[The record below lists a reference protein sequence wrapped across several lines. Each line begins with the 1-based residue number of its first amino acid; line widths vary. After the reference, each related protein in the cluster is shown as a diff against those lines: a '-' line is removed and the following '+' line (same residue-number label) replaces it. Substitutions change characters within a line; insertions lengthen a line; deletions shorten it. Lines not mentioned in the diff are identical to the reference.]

1 MYVAPNTNVKFIRN
15 CPLTQNLDHT
25 ILFESREAQTSY
37 FTGIA
42 EYTRDKYSFQ
52 RRRPGVIRVDI
63 PYESCIYFNYMCY
76 QNNAHAN
83 KWFYAF
89 ITGCEYVNEGVCDI
103 FFTLDV
109 LQTWM
114 FDWEL
119 GSCFVERETTP
130 TDEPGD
136 YLLDEGLNTG
146 DFISDTP
153 QSWRAVMHW
162 LIAATVDLTTSSFPN
177 LENPV
182 KFYSRQCC
190 EYNLFAGTGTTGV
203 TSVLKPLIDAGK
215 SSAIKYLFPAVG
227 QCLILAGLPD
237 EINTVVG
244 QQVAYDSP
252 STTRPTTFDGY
263 TPKNKKLLCYPYSFL
278 AAVSTEGQV
287 AQYRYEW
294 FTDPDNIDFKIET
307 SLTPQSYVK
316 MSPAN
321 YFGKTINRE
330 LSATLSPL
338 PLGGFNYDVYSTW
351 FALNKN
357 KIRNTEFWDTV
368 NMVREIAGGA
378 AQGATGIART
388 AGQESALV
396 ASGVSPLTAVNLSA
410 AGYLGAGLIAL
421 GSVANASLS
430 LLEKATTRQAAYRDM
445 QAMPNESALQA
456 GTIDVQLATNNYG
469 WDLRK
474 MHMRP
479 ENLKSLDD
487 FFSRFG
493 YKVMQTEIP
502 TLKNR
507 PVWDYIKTLD
517 TDIAGQVPVAD
528 LEEIKAKFER
538 GITFW
543 HNSATFGDYTQDNSP
558 TGG

>member
-1 MYVAPNTNVKFIRN
+1 MYVAPDTNLRFIRN
-15 CPLTQNLDHT
+15 CPLAQNLDQT
-25 ILFESREAQTSY
+25 ILFDSREAQTAY

-52 RRRPGVIRVDI
+52 RRQPGVIRVDL

-76 QNNAHAN
+76 QNHAHAN

-89 ITGCEYVNEGVCDI
+89 VTGCEYINEGCTAI
-103 FFTLDV
+103 YFTLDV

-136 YLLDEGLNTG
+136 YLLEEGLNTG

-153 QSWRAVMHW
+153 QSWRAVTHW
-162 LIAATVDLTTSSFPN
+162 LIASTVDLTKQDFPN

-190 EYNLFAGTGTTGV
+190 EYNLFAGTATTGI
-203 TSVLKPLIDAGK
+203 TSVLKPLTEAGK
-215 SSAIKYLFPAVG
+215 TSAVKYLYPAVG
-227 QCLILAGLPD
+227 QCLILAGMPD

-252 STTRPTTFDGY
+252 TTARPTAFDGY

-278 AAVSTEGQV
+278 TAVSTEGQI

-294 FTDPDNIDFKIET
+294 FTDPDNIKFKVET
-307 SLTPQSYVK
+307 ALTPQSYVT
-316 MSPAN
+316 MSPAD

-330 LSATLSPL
+330 LASTLPPL
-338 PLGGFNYDVYSTW
+338 PLGGFNYEVYSTW

-357 KIRNTEFWDTV
+357 SIQNRELWDTV
-368 NMVREIAGGA
+368 NMVREIGSGA
-378 AQGATGIART
+378 TQGAMGVAQTAAR
-388 AGQESALV
+388 ESALV
-396 ASGVSPLTAVNLSA
+396 GAGASPLTAVNLSA
-410 AGYLGAGLIAL
+410 AGYIGAGLVAL

-430 LLEKATTRQAAYRDM
+430 LLEKSTTRLAAYRDM
-445 QAMPNESALQA
+445 QAMPNETALQS
-456 GTIDVQLATNNYG
+456 GTIDVQLATDNYG

-487 FFSRFG
+487 YFSRFG
-493 YKVMQTEIP
+493 YKVMVTETP

-517 TDIAGQVPVAD
+517 TDIAGQVPLAD

-543 HNSATFGDYTQDNSP
+543 HNAATFGDYSQDNSP
-558 TGG
+558 S